1 MSRNYKVICNGC
13 VCTSPSPLC
22 RPILPSGRDYTT
34 LPLCAWPYR
43 QLPQTETENSTT
55 NPDKLIIHKSI
66 TFLKAEMFSVN
77 SHSAKL

>member
-1 MSRNYKVICNGC
+1 MDVSALALLLSAGPYFLQAE
-13 VCTSPSPLC
+13 TTPLC
-22 RPILPSGRDYTT
+22 
-34 LPLCAWPYR
+34 PLCAWPYR
-43 QLPQTETENSTT
+43 QLPQMETENSTT